1 MFYENQPTEQQ
12 EQYKLLLGMMGRL
25 SNLFSESDC
34 PYLAYRVHENI
45 FCKSFQADNLA
56 RGDDSADAQKGNIGI
71 GLKTWTGQN
80 DQKVAEFGRLLPQY
94 ENLTGIDLV
103 RRISEFRNLRIRTTM
118 NQHGIN
124 TMLYHVVKR
133 VPNMMKILECSFDPV
148 DVDNIELIPNR
159 GNASNIYFTDHRH
172 TYHFSQTKHTLY
184 MIFDDLQEMDS
195 FPVEILSD
203 PYSLLV
209 SAIYATKQIQKSSSK
224 APDIVIPG
232 IVNHAPINIE
242 IGGERVAPREQLC
255 LRLYT
260 RTGKNTGRQKYVQE
274 KSGLNQWNA
283 SGRPRDPDEIY
294 IPYPA
299 EDRRRNENFFP
310 PRETPFNL
318 RLPDGTVISAK
329 VCQENG
335 KAIMSNPNKVLG
347 KWLLRDVF
355 ELPERTLITYDMLV
369 QYGIDSVVFTKFSDS
384 EYSVDFSDIGT
395 YEEFYEEDE

>member
-12 EQYKLLLGMMGRL
+12 EQYKLLLGMMGHL
-25 SNLFSESDC
+25 SNLFSESNS

-45 FCKSFQADNLA
+45 FCKSFQAENLA
-56 RGDDSADAQKGNIGI
+56 RGDDSADAQKGAIGI
-71 GLKTWTGQN
+71 GLKTWTGQD

-94 ENLTGIDLV
+94 ENLTGIELV
-103 RRISEFRNLRIRTTM
+103 RKISEFRNIRIRTTKNM
-118 NQHGIN
+118 HGIS
-124 TMLYHVVKR
+124 TMIYHVVKR

-148 DVDNIELIPNR
+148 DIDNIELIPDR
-159 GNASNIYFTDHRH
+159 GTANNIYFTDHNH
-172 TYHFSQTKHTLY
+172 TYHFSNTKHTLY
-184 MIFDDLQEMDS
+184 MIFDDMQEMDS

-209 SAIYATKQIQKSSSK
+209 SAIYATNKLQKPSSIS
-224 APDIVIPG
+224 PDIVFSPLG
-232 IVNHAPINIE
+232 DSSTVNVELH
-242 IGGERVAPREQLC
+242 GDVFVAPEQLC
-255 LRLYT
+255 LKLYT

-283 SGRPRDPDEIY
+283 LGRPRDPNEIY
-294 IPYPA
+294 IPYPI

-310 PRETPFNL
+310 PRDTPFNL
-318 RLPDGTVISAK
+318 RLPDGSIISAK

-355 ELPERTLITYDMLV
+355 ELPERTLVTYDMLV
-369 QYGIDSVVFTKFSDS
+369 QFGIDSVVFTKHSDS
-384 EYSVDFSDIGT
+384 DYSVDFSEIGT
-395 YEEFYEEDE
+395 YEEFYGENE